1 MANFKV
7 PANISY
13 SKGAEIEKNHNVYFA
28 ECEDRPRGKKNIA
41 VCCLQGAGL
50 LDSAL
55 PCSTR

>member
-28 ECEDRPRGKKNIA
+28 ECEDRPRGKKISLS
-41 VCCLQGAGL
+41 VVYKVLVY
-50 LDSAL
+50 
-55 PCSTR
+55 